1 MKRKLLTPLI
11 LLLCLA
17 ALLTAA
23 YAFDTSDLTVPDSAT
38 AVVYGT
44 SGAGRSL
51 TAYRFGTGENVL
63 VAGFAIHGWEDNFD
77 RDGGALVY
85 TANELMKKLDANASL
100 LRDYNWTV
108 YVLPCMNP
116 DGLMDGTTCNG
127 PGRCTTTYLTPGGSL
142 ITGTG
147 VDLNR
152 SFPTAWTQYTS
163 IRNFNGAAPLA
174 AREAKALAQFVQQ
187 VKGPGANICL
197 DVHGWYQQI
206 ITSNGKDSQLF
217 RIFADQFPYNSY
229 ANCTNGRGYFTAY
242 TASLGYASCLFEFPG
257 DVYSMNGFL
266 QSGYCERFNTAVLR
280 LLPAYGSY
288 DSHLASCPSRA
299 FGDVGRHAWYHEAV
313 DYVVENGIFNGMS
326 TSSFAPDLAMTRAM
340 LVTTLWRLAG
350 SPETDV
356 GVVPPAEGDGADTEP
371 EEPVITPTFSD
382 VAEGQ
387 WYSKAVLWAAA
398 NGVVDGYPD
407 GTFRPDQN
415 ITREQLVTVL
425 HRYAGKPDTGAA
437 SFAGFPDASSV
448 SNYAQEALQWAYG
461 NQLVQGV
468 TSSLYTGARIQPQG
482 TATRAQVAA
491 ILMRYLQNI
500 EGKKA
505 AFTVTPAP
513 AFADVE
519 PNVYDGGPDLG
530 GN

>member
-44 SGAGRSL
+44 SGAGRGL

-174 AREAKALAQFVQQ
+174 AREARALAQFVQQ

-340 LVTTLWRLAG
+340 LVTVLWRMAG
-350 SPETDV
+350 RPEAKAPAAFRDV
-356 GVVPPAEGDGADTEP
+356 DAGQYYAEA
-371 EEPVITPTFSD
+371 
-382 VAEGQ
+382 VA
-387 WYSKAVLWAAA
+387 WAAE
-398 NGVVDGYPD
+398 NGIVAGISETAFAP
-407 GTFRPDQN
+407 N
-415 ITREQLVTVL
+415 AKATREQLAAIL
-425 HRYAGKPDTGAA
+425 YRYAKWSGVDVTKTADLA
-437 SFAGFPDASSV
+437 SFPDAGKV
-448 SNYAQEALQWAYG
+448 SAYAEEPLAWA
-461 NQLVQGV
+461 V
-468 TSSLYTGARIQPQG
+468 TNGIVSGTLRGGKAYLDPQG
-482 TATRAQVAA
+482 GATRAQVAS
-491 ILMRYLQNI
+491 ILMRYA
-500 EGKKA
+500 K
-505 AFTVTPAP
+505 T
-513 AFADVE
+513 FA
-519 PNVYDGGPDLG
+519 
-530 GN
+530 